1 MAARD
6 FMTLEDILGGP
17 VPAYLTVKEIARIFR
32 IDVSTARRRC
42 EEKAYRNA
50 YKLPAAGR
58 KPDGEWR
65 IPSRFLEQQ
74 IREAEKTGEFAP

>member
-42 EEKAYRNA
+42 EARQYRKAF
-50 YKLPAAGR
+50 KLPPAGT

-74 IREAEKTGEFAP
+74 IREAEEHGEFAP